1 MKQIEIL
8 QVIVTRLKVAWSWQK
23 WDPYRTV
30 TQYWDME
37 WNLLVEIDNI

>member
-8 QVIVTRLKVAWSWQK
+8 QVIRTRLKKVWKWIQ
-23 WDPYRTV
+23 WDPIRIV

-37 WNLLVEIDNI
+37 WNLLVEIDNK